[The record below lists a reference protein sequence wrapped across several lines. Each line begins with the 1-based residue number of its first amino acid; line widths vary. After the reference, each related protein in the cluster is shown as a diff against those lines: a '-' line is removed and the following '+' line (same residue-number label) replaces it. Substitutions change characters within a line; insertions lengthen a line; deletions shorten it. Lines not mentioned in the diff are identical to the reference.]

1 MKNKFLLMAMM
12 GMSICGML
20 CSCKPNNQ
28 KLIVGKWYCDDNHC
42 EIQWVEFKPDGILI
56 DADGGA
62 YEYKISED
70 DLIVSNNAGSRAL
83 KIVELTKQH
92 LVLQRESI
100 IMRFGK
106 ENADC
111 NVSIDYA
118 ESEEIDTTSVADEY
132 DVEEAM
138 YDGEESNET
147 ISEEYFDNGNVRK
160 KTIYRNGLKYK
171 TTEYFENG
179 KVYEEMVFDKN
190 GDYFGDWRRYG
201 PDLDGHGY
209 YLIFE
214 NKIDANGNGYE
225 WYRYDESRRRAT
237 NFSFKTTYVNHRPV
251 SEVCS
256 ELVNGEWRE
265 VYY

>member
-1 MKNKFLLMAMM
+1 MLGRKQ
-12 GMSICGML
+12 SI
-20 CSCKPNNQ
+20 
-28 KLIVGKWYCDDNHC
+28 
-42 EIQWVEFKPDGILI
+42 E
-56 DADGGA
+56 
-62 YEYKISED
+62 
-70 DLIVSNNAGSRAL
+70 
-83 KIVELTKQH
+83 
-92 LVLQRESI
+92 
-100 IMRFGK
+100 
-106 ENADC
+106 
-111 NVSIDYA
+111 
-118 ESEEIDTTSVADEY
+118 
-132 DVEEAM
+132 
-138 YDGEESNET
+138 
-147 ISEEYFDNGNVRK
+147 
-160 KTIYRNGLKYK
+160 NGLKYK

-214 NKIDANGNGYE
+214 SKIDANGNGYE